1 MDHESTQISAV
12 ESVGPDAVAVTI
24 DTPDGFDAA
33 PGQFVSLSVPES
45 DESRF
50 YTVSSPSVTET
61 FEVTLTIDPDGTLA
75 PLIAERAVGDSIEV
89 AGPFG
94 DAHYDGQ
101 ARPLVLASGPGVGP
115 AVAIAERAHS
125 EGADPAIVYRDAT
138 VIHSDRLDTLADAGV
153 PVVILDADADLRD
166 PVATALDRD
175 PDVVFVYGFA
185 AFIDDVEAA
194 VAAADADPAD
204 VRVENFG

>member
-1 MDHESTQISAV
+1 MDHDSTQVSAV
-12 ESVGPDAVAVTI
+12 ESVGPDAVALTI
-24 DTPDGFDAA
+24 DTPEGFDAS

-61 FEVTLTIDPDGTLA
+61 FEVTLTVDPEGTLA
-75 PLIAERAVGDSIEV
+75 PLIAERSADDAIEV

-101 ARPLVLASGPGVGP
+101 DRPLVLAGGPGVGP
-115 AVAIAERAHS
+115 AVAIAERAVR
-125 EGADPAIVYRDAT
+125 EGAEPAIVYRDAAT
-138 VIHSDRLDTLADAGV
+138 IHRDRLDALAEQGV
-153 PVVILDADADLRD
+153 PVAVLDEGTDLRD
-166 PVATALDRD
+166 PIARALDRD

-185 AFIDDVEAA
+185 AFVDDIEAA
-194 VAAADADPAD
+194 VAAADGDPED
-204 VRVENFG
+204 LRVENFG